1 MALSMRSGRSRF
13 HDDPKY
19 PWAEGDRQRGAGQ
32 RSTSA
37 DRRGPA
43 RPLPPPTLFETL
55 ALHKAALGLGAA
67 VRCTRALAGRE
78 VANLRR
84 RRARLGVSIEA
95 VRQRAFSNKWARM
108 LGTTDVCAP
117 DLADPT
123 QIPVIRPSDQAL
135 VDALKPMRPSLASR
149 RELRAQTGPRTEH

>member
-1 MALSMRSGRSRF
+1 MALSLRSRRSRF

-19 PWAEGDRQRGAGQ
+19 PWAEGDRRRGAGQ

-37 DRRGPA
+37 DRREPA
-43 RPLPPPTLFETL
+43 RPLPPPLFETL

-67 VRCTRALAGRE
+67 VRCARALAGRE

-95 VRQRAFSNKWARM
+95 LRQRAFRNKWARM
-108 LGTTDVCAP
+108 LRTTDVRAP
-117 DLADPT
+117 DEADPT

-135 VDALKPMRPSLASR
+135 VDALKPMRPSLAGR
-149 RELRAQTGPRTEH
+149 RELRAQTDPRN

>member
-1 MALSMRSGRSRF
+1 MALSLRSRRSRF

-19 PWAEGDRQRGAGQ
+19 PWAEGDRRRGAGQ

-37 DRRGPA
+37 ARREPA
-43 RPLPPPTLFETL
+43 RLLPPA
-55 ALHKAALGLGAA
+55 ALVRNACTPQATLGLGAA
-67 VRCTRALAGRE
+67 VRCARALAGLE

-95 VRQRAFSNKWARM
+95 LRQRAFRNKWARM
-108 LGTTDVCAP
+108 LRTTDVRAP
-117 DLADPT
+117 DEADPT

-135 VDALKPMRPSLASR
+135 VDALKPMRPSLTGR
-149 RELRAQTGPRTEH
+149 RELRAQTGPRTER